1 MLMKWTVLSD
11 NRAKDPSLQ
20 TEHGL
25 SILLETGR
33 HRILLDT
40 GANDVFI
47 RNAKRMG
54 IDLGIVDYVFVS
66 HGHSDHAGG
75 LCHFMEVNKRAKV
88 IVSLEAV
95 KGKFYSMRNE
105 LHSITT
111 IWPEEMGERSIIV
124 DNTYEVA
131 DGIRVMAHISQT
143 HPMPK
148 GNRHLFVRDDEG
160 NYLPDDFRHEL
171 ALYIDG
177 LLFTGCAHSGLEN
190 ILAACPWPVT
200 TVVGGFHLLDHHE
213 TKNELAGLARRLT
226 NNYPQTVFHTSHCT
240 GDIAYAIM
248 KKAMGDRLYAFCC
261 GTRRE
266 IGESSGRD
274 SEKE

>member
-11 NRAKDPSLQ
+11 NRAKDPSFQ

-40 GANDVFI
+40 GASDMFI

-54 IDLGIVDYVFVS
+54 INLGTVDYVFVS

-75 LCHFMEVNKRAKV
+75 LRHFMEVNKRAKV
-88 IVSLEAV
+88 IVSPEAV
-95 KGKFYSMRNE
+95 KGKFYSMRND

-111 IWPEEMGERSIIV
+111 IWPEEMGERSIMV
-124 DNTYEVA
+124 DHTCEVA
-131 DGIRVMAHISQT
+131 DGIRVMAHIPQT

-148 GNRHLFVRDDEG
+148 GNRHLFIRDDEG
-160 NYLPDDFRHEL
+160 NFNPDDFRHEL

-190 ILAACPWPVT
+190 ILAACPWLVT
-200 TVVGGFHLLDHHE
+200 SVVGGFHLLDGHE
-213 TKNELAGLARRLT
+213 TKNELVGLAHRLT
-226 NNYPQTVFHTSHCT
+226 SNYPQTVFHTSHCT

-248 KKAMGDRLYAFCC
+248 KKAMGDRLHVFCC

-266 IGESSGRD
+266 MGESSRRD